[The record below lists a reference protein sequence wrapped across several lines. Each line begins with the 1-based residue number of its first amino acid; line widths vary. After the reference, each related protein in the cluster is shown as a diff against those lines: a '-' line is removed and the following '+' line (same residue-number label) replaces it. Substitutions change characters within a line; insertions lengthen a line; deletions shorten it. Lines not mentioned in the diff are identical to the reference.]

1 MPCLCFV
8 LFLFLFFVFIPHRL
22 VFAVGSSAV
31 VSGALYAVN
40 PPVGI
45 LAGVVS
51 TVVNATNVSAIDSN
65 QTDFEDITTGCI
77 VQHLIDAQS
86 LVFTEEGKLAFVRGR
101 NQTILGDEDA
111 SGYDSDDSSCC
122 IGCMPIRRKTHSG
135 GGGCGRGD
143 S

>member
-8 LFLFLFFVFIPHRL
+8 LFLFLFFVFIPRRL
-22 VFAVGSSAV
+22 GFAVGSSAV

-51 TVVNATNVSAIDSN
+51 TVVNATNVAAIDSN
-65 QTDFEDITTGCI
+65 QNDFEDITTGYI
-77 VQHLIDAQS
+77 VRQLIDAQS

-101 NQTILGDEDA
+101 NQTILGDA

-122 IGCMPIRRKTHSG
+122 IGCMPIRRKIHSG